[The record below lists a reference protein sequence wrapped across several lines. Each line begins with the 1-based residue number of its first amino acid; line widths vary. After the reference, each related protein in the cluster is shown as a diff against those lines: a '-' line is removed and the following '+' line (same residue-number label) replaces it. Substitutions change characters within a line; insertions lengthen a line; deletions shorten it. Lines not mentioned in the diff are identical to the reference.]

1 MSLAIWW
8 LFGALLLIGIVLL
21 IAQVCGFNDL
31 DGD

>member
-1 MSLAIWW
+1 MALAIWW
-8 LFGALLLIGIVLL
+8 LFGALLLIGITLM

>member
-8 LFGALLLIGIVLL
+8 LFGALLWIGVVLV
-21 IAQVCGFNDL
+21 IAKICGFNDL